1 MRMNLKIFRVERK
14 LSQEEMAKK
23 IGCSRASYSAI
34 ESGQRGGRKTFWDD
48 LQKAFLIDSDAM
60 WDLMKN
66 DEK

>member
-1 MRMNLKIFRVERK
+1 MRMNLKLFRVEK
-14 LSQEEMAKK
+14 NLSQDEMAKK

-34 ESGQRGGRKTFWDD
+34 ESGQRGGRKTFWND
-48 LQKAFLIDSDAM
+48 LQAAFRIDSDAM